1 MTTDVQ
7 TKRHGPLIERAG
19 WAVFWNA
26 AFFPLKALV
35 GFASSIVLVRLL
47 RTDGFYY
54 YNVTLA
60 LLATLGLFADLGIE
74 RTLPRFYPEVEMRMG
89 RKGVMRLLFS
99 VSVIKA
105 LVLFVLVG
113 ALLFA
118 PGFVLGLTGT
128 DLGPNKAWLLLMIS
142 VLLVLGAASDV
153 SMQLLYTHFR
163 QRATNS
169 LDILA
174 AVVYPTLAALFVLLK
189 WGVTGVMLAL
199 LITTIISV
207 TISLRL
213 AGQVLSTMQSE
224 PHPDP
229 SQVKRPSTRSLRNR
243 LFSYAG
249 LNYLINWS
257 VYLYDLPFVVLAMS
271 LIIVAP
277 QDKKVQVA
285 LISLAYKFTK
295 QFLRALVVPLT
306 GVQTPLF
313 ARLYAEGRIEGLKT
327 AYATVTKFL
336 ILVLLPAGVGLI
348 VTSRNLLQIFYG
360 QINRDAVLTV
370 RTMPEAVACTAILAF
385 GLFGE
390 AIISVALNVSMVYED
405 HRAVIIARL
414 FSLISVPLLIILV
427 PELGVVGAAIA
438 VAVAGLGSR
447 FVALVLAL
455 RNTGLRFPGTF
466 FVRVGL
472 ASITMGLVLLPF
484 LAFLPPTLPV
494 TLVMVA
500 LGIAV
505 FLGMFKLLG
514 GIDREDKER
523 FRTLR
528 LPFVNYALRFL

>member
-1 MTTDVQ
+1 MDLD
-7 TKRHGPLIERAG
+7 G
-19 WAVFWNA
+19 
-26 AFFPLKALV
+26 
-35 GFASSIVLVRLL
+35 LVRLL